1 MSEPLTFLSRQ
12 YPAVADVLRR
22 QGGQSLRDY
31 LATIRHQS
39 LPDILPAQDLLDAVR
54 DYFTPFFG
62 EGGGHPCP
70 APVLIHRQP
79 SPPGI

>member
-54 DYFTPFFG
+54 D
-62 EGGGHPCP
+62 
-70 APVLIHRQP
+70 
-79 SPPGI
+79 